1 MKVRYLFLPALVLMA
16 SGGPLFATGEAEMAA
31 AGEVQEVDWVI
42 HSTAFSYDNPEL
54 DLWELVAEVA
64 NLRVNPIALSN
75 DVAVDKINVLI
86 ASRDL
91 PDMISH
97 GSAFR
102 QLNLVA
108 PSGPFVNVGENLDKV
123 PNLKRYVDKY
133 GWDLLGEVTADD
145 GELYNFPAV
154 NTWEEGVFRSGRAI
168 LFREDLLTAMEPEEI
183 KTVADLERAFLDIL
197 ENHGKPILSMRDMA
211 TGSTA
216 FDLLPRI
223 MGTSV
228 QDVPWW
234 NPATEQF
241 ENQYATRAELT
252 REAVELMARWYELGI
267 IHPEFAAQPDRVWEG
282 MLMAG
287 DLVVEFEHSGRL
299 IVDTQTVQQIDP
311 SFGFTIIPRPTY
323 QGVQAPLR
331 AVFNPFRSSRNTF
344 VAASSEAIDNI
355 FVLFNDMYDIDKEPR
370 WRLGPVEGLHYV
382 VRGDGTF
389 AFPFTRHEINNNEHL
404 DMYGGGILDWMRNES
419 GIGYEEF
426 FRLRTDQTQLET
438 RFYTNAEL
446 RPLLDYIAAVEATG
460 IETYFPPTPKYGDQ
474 SGLAADI
481 KNNVQTYIL
490 ENYIKFINGTKPLD
504 EWDSFVDGLDSLRY
518 GQLVDLSN
526 AAVQ

>member
-1 MKVRYLFLPALVLMA
+1 MKVRNMAVLLLVASSGILFA
-16 SGGPLFATGEAEMAA
+16 SGEEEAA
-31 AGEVQEVDWVI
+31 AGDAGELKEVDWVI
-42 HSTAFSYDNPEL
+42 HATSFNYENPDL
-54 DLWELVAEVA
+54 DLWKMVTETA
-64 NLRVNPIALSN
+64 NLKVNPIPLSN

-108 PSGPFVNVGENLDKV
+108 PSGPFVNIGKNLDKV
-123 PNLKRYVDKY
+123 PHLKAYVERFGFDQL
-133 GWDLLGEVTADD
+133 DEVTADD

-168 LFREDLLTAMEPEEI
+168 LFRGDLLTSMAPEDI
-183 KTVADLERAFLDIL
+183 KTVADLEQAFLNIRD
-197 ENHGKPILSMRDMA
+197 NHGKQILSMRDMA
-211 TGSTA
+211 AGSTA
-216 FDLLPRI
+216 FDLMPRI

-234 NPATEQF
+234 NPHTEQF
-241 ENQYATRAELT
+241 ENQYQTNEQRT
-252 REAVELMARWYELGI
+252 REAVELMARWYQRGI
-267 IHPEFAAQPDRVWEG
+267 IHPEFASQPDRVWEG
-282 MLMAG
+282 MLMGG
-287 DLVVEFEHSGRL
+287 DLAVEFEHSGRL
-299 IVDTQTVQQIDP
+299 VFDTQAIQQVDP
-311 SFGFTIIPRPTY
+311 AAYFVIIPRPTY

-331 AVFNPFRSSRNTF
+331 ARFRPFRSSRNTF
-344 VAASSEAIDNI
+344 VSAQSDAIDNI
-355 FVLFNDMYDIDKEPR
+355 FVLFDDMYDISRMPK
-370 WRLGPVEGLHYV
+370 WSMGPIEGHHYI
-382 VRGDGTF
+382 VREDGTF
-389 AFPFTRHEINNNEHL
+389 AFPYSRQEIGANEHR
-404 DMYGGGILDWMRNES
+404 DQYGGGILDWVRNQK

-426 FRLRTDQTQLET
+426 FRLRTDHHQLEY
-438 RFYTNAEL
+438 RYYTKEVL
-446 RPLLDYIAAVEATG
+446 RPLLDYIAAVEASG

-504 EWDSFVDGLDSLRY
+504 EWDGFVDGLDSLRY
-518 GQLVDLSN
+518 GQLVDLAN
-526 AAVQ
+526 EAVQ

>member
-1 MKVRYLFLPALVLMA
+1 MKVKFLAAVL
-16 SGGPLFATGEAEMAA
+16 LAA
-31 AGEVQEVDWVI
+31 AGGMLFASGEEEGAAAEAGELKEVDWVI
-42 HSTAFSYDNPEL
+42 HATSMKYENPDL
-54 DLWELVAEVA
+54 DLWTMVTETA
-64 NLRVNPIALSN
+64 NLRVNPIPLSN
-75 DVAVDKINVLI
+75 DVAVDKINVMI

-102 QLNLVA
+102 QLNLIA
-108 PSGPFVNVGENLDKV
+108 PSGPFVDIGANLDQV
-123 PNLKRYVDKY
+123 PHLKAYVDKY
-133 GWDLLGEVTADD
+133 GWDQLDAVTADD
-145 GELYNFPAV
+145 GKLYNFPAV

-168 LFREDLLTAMEPEEI
+168 LFRDDMLTAMEPEDI
-183 KTVADLERAFLDIL
+183 KTVEDLEAAFLNIL

-234 NPATEQF
+234 NPATGQF
-241 ENQYATRAELT
+241 ENQYRTRAALT

-323 QGVQAPLR
+323 KGVQAPLR

-355 FVLFNDMYDIDKEPR
+355 FVLFNDMYDISVMPK
-370 WRLGPVEGLHYV
+370 WSMGPTEGHHYV
-382 VRGDGTF
+382 VREDGTF
-389 AFPFTRHEINNNEHL
+389 AFPYNRQQIGANEHR
-404 DMYGGGILDWMRNES
+404 DEYGGGILDWARNQK

-426 FRLRTDQTQLET
+426 FRLRTDHHQLEY
-438 RFYTNAEL
+438 RYYSKEVL
-446 RPLLDYIAAVEATG
+446 RPLLDYIAEVEATG
-460 IETYFPPTPKYGDQ
+460 IETYIPPTPKYGDQ
-474 SGLAADI
+474 SGTAADI
-481 KNNVQTYIL
+481 KNNVQTYLL
-490 ENYIKFINGTKPLD
+490 ENYIKFINGTKPLSD
-504 EWDSFVDGLDSLRY
+504 WDSFVDGLDSLRY

>member
-1 MKVRYLFLPALVLMA
+1 MKYLSVLLLVA
-16 SGGPLFATGEAEMAA
+16 SGSLLFAAGDEEASGASD
-31 AGEVQEVDWVI
+31 EVKEVDWVI
-42 HSTAFSYDNPEL
+42 HATSFNYENPDL
-54 DLWELVAEVA
+54 DLWTMVREAA
-64 NLRVNPIALSN
+64 NLKVNAIPLSN

-108 PSGPFVNVGENLDKV
+108 PSGPFVNIGQNLDQV
-123 PNLKRYVDKY
+123 PHLKAYVERFGRDQL
-133 GWDLLGEVTADD
+133 DSVTADD

-168 LFREDLLTAMEPEEI
+168 LLRGDLLTNMKADDI
-183 KTVADLERAFLDIL
+183 KTVEDLERALLNIL
-197 ENHGKPILSMRDMA
+197 ENHGKQILSMRDMA
-211 TGSTA
+211 AGSTA

-228 QDVPWW
+228 QDAPWW

-241 ENQYATRAELT
+241 ENQYLTKADAT

-267 IHPEFAAQPDRVWEG
+267 IHPEFASQPDRVWEG
-282 MLMAG
+282 MLMSG
-287 DLVVEFEHSGRL
+287 DLTVEFEHSGRL
-299 IVDTQTVQQIDP
+299 VVDTQTVERIDE
-311 SFGFTIIPRPTY
+311 SYYFEIIPRPTY

-331 AVFNPFRSSRNTF
+331 AVFRPFGSSRNTF
-344 VAASSEAIDNI
+344 VSAQSDAIDNI
-355 FVLFNDMYDIDKEPR
+355 FVLFNDMYDSSNIPK
-370 WRLGPVEGLHYV
+370 WSMGPIEGHHYV
-382 VRGDGTF
+382 VREDGTF
-389 AFPFTRHEINNNEHL
+389 AFPYNRHQIGANEHR
-404 DMYGGGILDWMRNES
+404 DEYGGGILDWVRNQK

-426 FRLRTDQTQLET
+426 FRVRTDHHALEY
-438 RFYTNAEL
+438 RYYTKDEL

-460 IETYFPPTPKYGDQ
+460 IDTYFPPTPKYGDQ

-481 KNNVQTYIL
+481 KTNVQTYLL
-490 ENYIKFINGTKPLD
+490 ENYIKFINGTKSLD
-504 EWDSFVDGLDSLRY
+504 DWDRFVAGLESFRY
-518 GQLVDLSN
+518 GQLVDLAN